1 MLVLEGA
8 RLVDEARVRGLVPEV
23 VLVSDRRDE
32 RAAELAGAGLA
43 VRRVADSLL
52 ASVSGLR
59 TAPGELAL
67 VPEPRSRR
75 LSDLAGEE
83 AALVVVAGVRDPGNL
98 GALAR
103 TAEAAGARALVRPPG
118 ACSPWNE
125 KALRGSMGSLLRLAV
140 IEVDSAEEAWTGLAE
155 LGFRHVVARTRGGVP
170 PDELDWSGRVA
181 LWVTAETG
189 ALPFDL
195 AGPDGRDGPERPE
208 EWAGRVADAAAVTI
222 PMAPA
227 VESLNAMAAAAVILF
242 AARRAR
248 QAVDAT

>member
-1 MLVLEGA
+1 MLVLEGV

-32 RAAELAGAGLA
+32 RATELAAAGLA

-75 LSDLAGEE
+75 LSELEGEDR
-83 AALVVVAGVRDPGNL
+83 ALVVVAGVRDPGNL

-140 IEVDSAEEAWTGLAE
+140 VEVESAEEAWVGLAE

-170 PDELDWSGRVA
+170 PDEVDWSGRVA

-195 AGPDGRDGPERPE
+195 DGLDES
-208 EWAGRVADAAAVTI
+208 AAATPVTI

-227 VESLNAMAAAAVILF
+227 VESLNATAAAAILLF

-248 QAVDAT
+248 EAVEAS

>member
-1 MLVLEGA
+1 MRRGKEKGVLVLEGA
-8 RLVDEARVRGLVPEV
+8 RLVDEARARGLVPEV

-32 RAAELAGAGLA
+32 RAAELAGGGLA

-67 VPEPRSRR
+67 VPEPRSRG
-75 LSDLAGEE
+75 LGELAG
-83 AALVVVAGVRDPGNL
+83 ADDALVVVAGVQDPGNL

-103 TAEAAGARALVRPPG
+103 TAEAAGARALVRPAG

-140 IEVDSAEEAWTGLAE
+140 IEVASAEEAWLGLAE
-155 LGFRHVVARTRGGVP
+155 LGFRQVVARTRGGVP
-170 PDELDWSGRVA
+170 PEEIDWSGRVA

-189 ALPFDL
+189 ALPADL
-195 AGPDGRDGPERPE
+195 AGL
-208 EWAGRVADAAAVTI
+208 AGRVADALAVTI

-227 VESLNAMAAAAVILF
+227 VESLNATAAAAVILF

-248 QAVDAT
+248 EAT